1 MAYHVMDEANRCLQ
15 CKVPQCQKGCP
26 ISTNIPEAIRLLKEN
41 KLNEAGWM
49 LFENNPL
56 TTVCSLVCNHEK
68 QCEGHCVLGKKGAP
82 VHFSVIENYISS
94 TYANQMTH
102 GPAKSNGKKVA
113 IIGSG
118 PAGLT
123 IAIILARY
131 GYQITIFEG
140 KDKIGGVKFQP
151 VLVSENTDWN
161 TLAKL
166 QAKNLKG
173 LHVENG
179 YARIYEMGPAGAQI
193 FGYVGEP
200 AKPVPNTPFLTTG
213 ITGLEKRFNEEMMG
227 KSGQTVMVTN
237 AVGRVIGEDKTQF
250 VPPVVGNN
258 IQTTISDHI
267 QRVLYDALTEHR
279 SGCGVVLDIDTG
291 DILAMVSVPSFDPNM
306 FREYD
311 GDEYIDNLRQDI
323 AKPFMNKAIEGLY
336 PPGSTFKIVVALAA
350 LEAGAI
356 TEKEKIFCPGYWDYG
371 DRRYHCWDHQGH
383 GKVDLA
389 GALKHSCDIYF
400 YQVAL
405 RIGIDA
411 IKEMALKL
419 GLQEKYMDDILARE
433 MSGVIP
439 DRYWKEKNI
448 GYRWV
453 HGDTV
458 ISGIG
463 QGFIL
468 TNCLQLAVMMA
479 RTASNKLIVPRLIS
493 DGKRPY
499 FKTLGLQNKNL
510 KTVLK
515 GLEQVTKKGGTA
527 AGSAIDINGKKMGG
541 KTGTSQVRSISKK
554 ERESGVL
561 TNEQLKWHMR
571 NHGLFVGYAPTDKPK
586 YAVCVITE
594 HAGGSGPAAKT
605 TAKVMSELLKYGK

>member
-1 MAYHVMDEANRCLQ
+1 MIDTEITNTFDRRSALFLTAGVVLTSALVLRMLQMQLFNYQEYKQKSENNSFRIQINMPERGKILSRNKTPISHDEAVYR
-15 CKVPQCQKGCP
+15 
-26 ISTNIPEAIRLLKEN
+26 IYIIPEEASDIDEL
-41 KLNEAGWM
+41 LNEIK
-49 LFENNPL
+49 
-56 TTVCSLVCNHEK
+56 S
-68 QCEGHCVLGKKGAP
+68 VLYIKPKK
-82 VHFSVIENYISS
+82 I
-94 TYANQMTH
+94 
-102 GPAKSNGKKVA
+102 
-113 IIGSG
+113 
-118 PAGLT
+118 
-123 IAIILARY
+123 
-131 GYQITIFEG
+131 
-140 KDKIGGVKFQP
+140 DKIKKRIKKQLKFQP

-213 ITGLEKRFNEEMMG
+213 ITGLEKRFNDDIKG
-227 KSGQTVMVTN
+227 ISGQTVMITN

-258 IQTTISDHI
+258 IQTTISDRI

-311 GDEYIDNLRQDI
+311 GDEYIDNLRKDI

-356 TEKEKIFCPGYWDYG
+356 TEKEKIFCPGFWDYG
-371 DRRYHCWDHQGH
+371 DRRYHCWEHQGH

-400 YQVAL
+400 YQIAL

-419 GLQEKYMDDILARE
+419 GLQEKYMDDLLARE

-479 RTASNKLIVPRLIS
+479 RTASNKTVVPRLIS

-499 FKTLGLQNKNL
+499 FKSLGLQNKNL
-510 KTVLK
+510 KTVLN

-527 AGSAIDINGKKMGG
+527 AGSAINIDGKKMGG
-541 KTGTSQVRSISKK
+541 KTGTSQVRNISKK

>member
-1 MAYHVMDEANRCLQ
+1 
-15 CKVPQCQKGCP
+15 
-26 ISTNIPEAIRLLKEN
+26 
-41 KLNEAGWM
+41 
-49 LFENNPL
+49 
-56 TTVCSLVCNHEK
+56 
-68 QCEGHCVLGKKGAP
+68 
-82 VHFSVIENYISS
+82 
-94 TYANQMTH
+94 
-102 GPAKSNGKKVA
+102 
-113 IIGSG
+113 
-118 PAGLT
+118 
-123 IAIILARY
+123 
-131 GYQITIFEG
+131 
-140 KDKIGGVKFQP
+140 
-151 VLVSENTDWN
+151 
-161 TLAKL
+161 
-166 QAKNLKG
+166 
-173 LHVENG
+173 
-179 YARIYEMGPAGAQI
+179 
-193 FGYVGEP
+193 
-200 AKPVPNTPFLTTG
+200 
-213 ITGLEKRFNEEMMG
+213 
-227 KSGQTVMVTN
+227 
-237 AVGRVIGEDKTQF
+237 
-250 VPPVVGNN
+250 
-258 IQTTISDHI
+258 
-267 QRVLYDALTEHR
+267 
-279 SGCGVVLDIDTG
+279 
-291 DILAMVSVPSFDPNM
+291 
-306 FREYD
+306 
-311 GDEYIDNLRQDI
+311 
-323 AKPFMNKAIEGLY
+323 MNKAIEGLY

-356 TEKEKIFCPGYWDYG
+356 TEKEEIFCPGYWDYG
-371 DRRYHCWDHQGH
+371 DRRYHCWEHQGH
-383 GKVDLA
+383 GKVNLIE
-389 GALKHSCDIYF
+389 ALKHSCDIYF

-405 RIGIDA
+405 RIGIDS
-411 IKEMALKL
+411 IQKMALKL

-433 MSGVIP
+433 MLGVIP

-479 RTASNKLIVPRLIS
+479 RTASNKIVVPRLIS
-493 DGKRPY
+493 DGQRPK
-499 FKTLGLQNKNL
+499 FKSLDLQNKNL

-571 NHGLFVGYAPTDKPK
+571 NHGLFVGYAPTDKPR